1 MNTNHKNNFYKY
13 LYKMNQITE
22 YIAEINTRDYKNQCK
37 YLKKKL
43 FSLSSYDINR
53 IIFFKT
59 LHVIFNNIPHYLS
72 KLNIEINEKKRLCCN
87 FLDELHDDRWYHN
100 NKIN

>member
-1 MNTNHKNNFYKY
+1 
-13 LYKMNQITE
+13 MNQITE

-37 YLKKKL
+37 YSKKKL
-43 FSLSSYDINR
+43 LSYNSYNISR

-72 KLNIEINEKKRLCCN
+72 KLTLKLMKRNDYVVIFGMSSMMIVILTMMMVS
-87 FLDELHDDRWYHN
+87 
-100 NKIN
+100 